1 MSIQSINMIKNYLD
15 QHQYKVYGNICYL
28 NQRKKGFKGFV
39 TVYIKEKK
47 NRIGTDI
54 LERTGDFE
62 Y

>member
-47 NRIGTDI
+47 TE
-54 LERTGDFE
+54 LELIF
-62 Y
+62 